1 LKNIDQNFAAID
13 IGTNSIHLVVVK
25 ITEEGS
31 FETIDQVKE
40 VVRLGED
47 SENDIKHLTDAAIKR
62 GINALKTFKGIAQ
75 SHNAKI
81 RAVATSAVREASNK
95 NDFLKKVKEQTG
107 IDTEIISGH
116 EEARLIYL
124 GALRT
129 LPIYDKTI
137 MLIDI
142 GGGSTEFLVAKEG
155 VVLYSNSLKIGA
167 VRLTNKFFPEGRITK
182 SAINDTQT
190 YAEGMIYPVFRD
202 LQKFEIEKV
211 VGTSGTIM
219 ACGNMIAAQKGEV
232 KSSPTILNNFEFSN
246 NQLRSIKKN
255 VLNFK
260 TTNERKSLPGLD
272 SKRADIIP
280 AGVILLSS
288 IFEMLEIQSLVISGF
303 ALREGI
309 VIDSIQKLNPNL
321 IDSKVKNV
329 RKESVLS
336 LAANCR
342 YDQKH
347 CEHVSRLALKI
358 FDQLKFFHNLDENCR
373 EYLEAAALLHDI
385 GYHIAH
391 SKHHRHS
398 QYIIQNSEL
407 LGFNENEIQI
417 IANVARYHRKS
428 HPKSRHP
435 QYEDL
440 DQHSK
445 SIVNKLS
452 AILRLADSLD
462 RTHQGIVSNI
472 ELKVYDNKVDLILHG
487 LKELPE
493 IETWSF
499 NRRKSLFEE
508 TFNTKVKLI
517 ANN

>member
-1 LKNIDQNFAAID
+1 MKNIEQNFAAID

-25 ITEEGS
+25 IAKDGS

-40 VVRLGED
+40 VVRLGEG
-47 SENDIKHLTDAAIKR
+47 SENDIKHLTDSAIKR
-62 GINALKTFKGIAQ
+62 GINALKTFKGIAE
-75 SHNAKI
+75 SHTAKI

-95 NDFLKKVKEQTG
+95 NDFLKKIKEETG

-124 GALRT
+124 GALRA
-129 LPIYDKTI
+129 LPIYAKTI
-137 MLIDI
+137 LLIDI

-167 VRLTNKFFPEGRITK
+167 VRLTNKFFPEGRLTKFAITD
-182 SAINDTQT
+182 AQT
-190 YAEGMIYPVFRD
+190 YVEGMIYPVFRD
-202 LQKFEIEKV
+202 LHKFEFDSI

-232 KSSPTILNNFEFSN
+232 KTTPTILNNFEFSID
-246 NQLRSIKKN
+246 QLKRIKNN
-255 VLNFK
+255 VLNYK
-260 TTNERKSLPGLD
+260 TAEERKSLSGLD

-288 IFEMLEIQSLVISGF
+288 IFEMLELQSLVISGF

-309 VIDSIQKLNPNL
+309 VIDSIQKLNPKL

-329 RKESVLS
+329 RKESILS

-347 CEHVSRLALKI
+347 CKHVSKLAVKI

-373 EYLEAAALLHDI
+373 EYLESAALLHDI

-417 IANVARYHRKS
+417 IANIARYHRKS

-435 QYEDL
+435 QYEEL
-440 DQHSK
+440 DQLSK
-445 SIVNKLS
+445 TIVNKLS

-462 RTHQGIVSNI
+462 RTHQGIVNNI
-472 ELKVYDNKVDLILHG
+472 ELKVYDQRLDILLTG
-487 LKELPE
+487 LKVLPE
-493 IETWSF
+493 IESWSF

-508 TFNTKVKLI
+508 IFNTKVKLSV
-517 ANN
+517 NK